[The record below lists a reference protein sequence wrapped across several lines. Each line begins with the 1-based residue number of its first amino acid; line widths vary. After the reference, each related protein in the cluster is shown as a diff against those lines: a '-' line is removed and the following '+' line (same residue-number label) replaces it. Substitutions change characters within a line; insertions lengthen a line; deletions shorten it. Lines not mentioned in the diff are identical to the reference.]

1 MRTLIKNGHIIDPA
15 RHMSYKADIL
25 VENGIISGIIQVK
38 AFDVPVSDIAVDEVI
53 DAEGLVVAPGL
64 IDTHVHFRD
73 PGFTYKEDINT
84 GAAAAAAGGFTTVLC
99 MANTNPIVDN
109 KETLQYVID
118 KGRTTPINVYSAA
131 AVSKGFKGEELTD
144 FTELKN
150 GGALVFTD
158 DGIPLKSEMLVKEAM
173 QKAKELDM
181 PLSFHE
187 ENPAYIEQQ
196 GINKGVV
203 SDKLNIGGAPAC
215 SEYMMVARD
224 CMLALETKATICIQH
239 ISSAVSVELVRTAK
253 KLGADVHAEA
263 TPHHFT
269 LTEEAVNG
277 DDANFKINPPLRRAD
292 DVKAI
297 KEALASGVIDAIATD
312 HAPHHPTEKARSFDE
327 APFGV
332 VGLETAIPVT
342 ITELVRT
349 GILTPLQM
357 VEKMSYNPAKII
369 GIDRGVLAPGKVAD
383 IAVVDPTAE
392 YDIDSNRFASKGKN
406 TPFEGKHV
414 YGKVL
419 YTLVN
424 GRVVYSDHNGTEIL
438 IEREVP
444 KL

>member
-1 MRTLIKNGHIIDPA
+1 MPFIKIMGKNDNKKKVKKANVKEFPVDSALEQEKKNLNSKRTAYAI
-15 RHMSYKADIL
+15 YT
-25 VENGIISGIIQVK
+25 V
-38 AFDVPVSDIAVDEVI
+38 FCFVI
-53 DAEGLVVAPGL
+53 V
-64 IDTHVHFRD
+64 F
-73 PGFTYKEDINT
+73 
-84 GAAAAAAGGFTTVLC
+84 AAAAAAGGFTTVLC

-109 KETLQYVID
+109 KETLQYVIE

-253 KLGADVHAEA
+253 KLGADVHAES
-263 TPHHFT
+263 TPQHFS
-269 LTEEAVNG
+269 LTEDIVLEKGTLARV
-277 DDANFKINPPLRRAD
+277 NPPIRTEAD
-292 DVKAI
+292 R
-297 KEALASGVIDAIATD
+297 LAVIEGLKDGTIDIIATD
-312 HAPHHPTEKARSFDE
+312 HAPHSKDEKAKEFKA
-327 APFGV
+327 APSGMI
-332 VGLETAIPVT
+332 GLETSLALG
-342 ITELVRT
+342 ITNLVKKGYLTLEEL
-349 GILTPLQM
+349 LT
-357 VEKMSYNPAKII
+357 KMTVNPAKLYKMDKGCIEAGKIADLVIFNPDEEWEVTENFVSKASNSPFI
-369 GIDRGVLAPGKVAD
+369 GQKL
-383 IAVVDPTAE
+383 
-392 YDIDSNRFASKGKN
+392 
-406 TPFEGKHV
+406 
-414 YGKVL
+414 YGKIK
-419 YTLVN
+419 YTICN
-424 GRVVYSDHNGTEIL
+424 GNVVYKDL
-438 IEREVP
+438 
-444 KL
+444 K

>member
-1 MRTLIKNGHIIDPA
+1 MNILIKQGRVLDPA
-15 RHMSYKADIL
+15 SKTDKVMDVLIKDGFVASMEENIDESQAD
-25 VENGIISGIIQVK
+25 
-38 AFDVPVSDIAVDEVI
+38 DVI
-53 DAEGLVVAPGL
+53 DASGCMVMPGLVDLNAHFREPGL
-64 IDTHVHFRD
+64 EHKETIRTGSRAAARGGYTTVCMMPNTKPVIDNVDMLQYVTDKAEEVTDLNLYTIAAMTAGQEGEYLTDFEALKDAGAIAVSDNGGTIMNARTARQAMRQAAEVDIPVFAHCEDTNLAARGVMNAGERAKELGLFGIMDAVEDVIVARD
-73 PGFTYKEDINT
+73 ILLAKNT
-84 GAAAAAAGGFTTVLC
+84 GA
-99 MANTNPIVDN
+99 
-109 KETLQYVID
+109 
-118 KGRTTPINVYSAA
+118 
-131 AVSKGFKGEELTD
+131 
-144 FTELKN
+144 
-150 GGALVFTD
+150 
-158 DGIPLKSEMLVKEAM
+158 
-173 QKAKELDM
+173 
-181 PLSFHE
+181 
-187 ENPAYIEQQ
+187 
-196 GINKGVV
+196 
-203 SDKLNIGGAPAC
+203 KL
-215 SEYMMVARD
+215 
-224 CMLALETKATICIQH
+224 H
-239 ISSAVSVELVRTAK
+239 ISHVSN
-253 KLGADVHAEA
+253 
-263 TPHHFT
+263 
-269 LTEEAVNG
+269 NG

-312 HAPHHPTEKARSFDE
+312 HAPHHPTEKARPFDE

-349 GILTPLQM
+349 GVLTPLQM
-357 VEKMSYNPAKII
+357 VEKMSYNPAKIL

-383 IAVVDPTAE
+383 ITVVNPTEE